1 MLGVT
6 NLRLLALLE
15 IEQEIEKVQ
24 REFDAELTRMEQ
36 TPVDDRT
43 DDWRAQNDKYYFQYV
58 ESIKALA
65 ARQRELKDAWDE
77 APDPKRLN

>member
-1 MLGVT
+1 MT
-6 NLRLLALLE
+6 DLRLLALLE
-15 IEQEIEKVQ
+15 IEREIDRVQ

-36 TPVDDRT
+36 TQVDDRN
-43 DDWRAQNDKYYFQYV
+43 DEWRALNDKYYFQYL

-65 ARQRELKDAWDE
+65 ERQRELQDAWDE